1 MPLIWVMVG
10 GALGSALRYGLG
22 NWVQTRAGQAF
33 PWGTLAVNVLGCLL
47 IGYAMRAI
55 PALHLSTQMRAFLTV
70 GFAGGF
76 TTFSTFGWEAFVLLE
91 SGHPAR
97 AFTYMLVSLALGMA
111 AVFAGWLLAATLG
124 TQP

>member
-1 MPLIWVMVG
+1 MPLIWVMLG
-10 GALGSALRYGLG
+10 GALGSALRYSLG
-22 NWVQTRAGQAF
+22 NWIQTRAGQAF

-55 PALHLSTQMRAFLTV
+55 PAWGLSPQMRAFITV

-91 SGHPAR
+91 SGHAAR
-97 AFTYMLVSLALGMA
+97 AFTYMLASVALGMA
-111 AVFAGWLLAATLG
+111 AVLTGWLLAANLAA
-124 TQP
+124 QP